1 MNVIFI
7 VLIILVAIISL
18 AFLFT
23 FIYKRI
29 NSKNKKLTG
38 NKNNPP
44 NKQHNEENV
53 ILYPSFSEQINTK
66 VNVNKSILE
75 YDSFDNKNNQNQ
87 TQNQNKYQRQMSSTK
102 PTSTPTSTPTESVKN
117 KPLVNNYDNHDNIL
131 IKNESFVDNINH
143 NHPNIKRN
151 ENKIQ
156 IVEVNEQNNFEDAD
170 SNYVQHTLI
179 KNNEFIF

>member
-29 NSKNKKLTG
+29 HSKNKKLTG

-44 NKQHNEENV
+44 NKQQNEENV
-53 ILYPSFSEQINTK
+53 ILYPSFSEQINAK

-75 YDSFDNKNNQNQ
+75 YDSFGNDN
-87 TQNQNKYQRQMSSTK
+87 NQNKYQRQMSSTK
-102 PTSTPTSTPTESVKN
+102 PTSTKPISTSTSTPTKPTSTINN
-117 KPLVNNYDNHDNIL
+117 KPLVNNYDNYL
-131 IKNESFVDNINH
+131 INNEPLVDNINH
-143 NHPNIKRN
+143 NHPNIKWD

-179 KNNEFIF
+179 KNNDFIF

>member
-29 NSKNKKLTG
+29 HSKNKKLTG

-44 NKQHNEENV
+44 NKQQNEENV
-53 ILYPSFSEQINTK
+53 ILYPSFSEQINAK

-75 YDSFDNKNNQNQ
+75 YDSFDNKNNQK
-87 TQNQNKYQRQMSSTK
+87 QNQWQMPSTK
-102 PTSTPTSTPTESVKN
+102 STSTPTSTINN
-117 KPLVNNYDNHDNIL
+117 KPLVNKYDNIL
-131 IKNESFVDNINH
+131 INNEPLVDNINH
-143 NHPNIKRN
+143 NHPNINQN

-179 KNNEFIF
+179 KNNDFIF

>member
-75 YDSFDNKNNQNQ
+75 YDSFNLH
-87 TQNQNKYQRQMSSTK
+87 QMSSTK
-102 PTSTPTSTPTESVKN
+102 PTSTISSRSELKPTSVEIIKN
-117 KPLVNNYDNHDNIL
+117 KPLVNNYDNHKNHDNRL
-131 IKNESFVDNINH
+131 IKSESFVDNNH
-143 NHPNIKRN
+143 FAIKQN

>member
-7 VLIILVAIISL
+7 ILIILVAIISL

-29 NSKNKKLTG
+29 HSKNKKLTG
-38 NKNNPP
+38 NKNNPS
-44 NKQHNEENV
+44 NKQQNEEDV

-75 YDSFDNKNNQNQ
+75 YDSFDNNQK
-87 TQNQNKYQRQMSSTK
+87 QNQNKYQRQMSSTK
-102 PTSTPTSTPTESVKN
+102 PTSTSTPTETIKN
-117 KPLVNNYDNHDNIL
+117 KPLVNNYDNHDFHKNRL
-131 IKNESFVDNINH
+131 INNEPFVDNINN
-143 NHPNIKRN
+143 NHPNIKWD

-179 KNNEFIF
+179 KNNDFIF

>member
-29 NSKNKKLTG
+29 HSKNKKLTG

-44 NKQHNEENV
+44 NKQQNEENV
-53 ILYPSFSEQINTK
+53 ILYPGFSEQINAK

-75 YDSFDNKNNQNQ
+75 YDSFDNKNNQK
-87 TQNQNKYQRQMSSTK
+87 QNQWQMPSTK
-102 PTSTPTSTPTESVKN
+102 STSTPTESVNN
-117 KPLVNNYDNHDNIL
+117 KPLVNKYDNIL
-131 IKNESFVDNINH
+131 INNEPLVDNINH
-143 NHPNIKRN
+143 NHPNINQN

-179 KNNEFIF
+179 KNNDFIF

>member
-7 VLIILVAIISL
+7 ILIILVAIISL

-29 NSKNKKLTG
+29 HSKNKKLTG

-44 NKQHNEENV
+44 NKQQNEENV

-75 YDSFDNKNNQNQ
+75 YDSFNQNS
-87 TQNQNKYQRQMSSTK
+87 NQRQQQMSSSTSTKPK
-102 PTSTPTSTPTESVKN
+102 PTSVEIIKN
-117 KPLVNNYDNHDNIL
+117 KPLVNNYDNHNHSA
-131 IKNESFVDNINH
+131 IKQ
-143 NHPNIKRN
+143 N
-151 ENKIQ
+151 ENEIQ

-179 KNNEFIF
+179 KNNDFIF

>member
-23 FIYKRI
+23 FIYKHI
-29 NSKNKKLTG
+29 HSKNKKLIG
-38 NKNNPP
+38 NKNNPQ
-44 NKQHNEENV
+44 NQQQNEENI
-53 ILYPSFSEQINTK
+53 ILYPSFSEQINAK
-66 VNVNKSILE
+66 INVNKSILE
-75 YDSFDNKNNQNQ
+75 YDSFNNKNNQNQ
-87 TQNQNKYQRQMSSTK
+87 KLTPAQSSST
-102 PTSTPTSTPTESVKN
+102 STNPAEIIKN
-117 KPLVNNYDNHDNIL
+117 KPLVNNYDNSL
-131 IKNESFVDNINH
+131 INNEPFIGNINQ
-143 NHPNIKRN
+143 N

-156 IVEVNEQNNFEDAD
+156 IIEVNEQNNFEDAD

>member
-38 NKNNPP
+38 NKNNPS
-44 NKQHNEENV
+44 NKQQNEENV

-75 YDSFDNKNNQNQ
+75 YDSFNLNQQ
-87 TQNQNKYQRQMSSTK
+87 QMLSTK
-102 PTSTPTSTPTESVKN
+102 PKSTKLTSVEINKN
-117 KPLVNNYDNHDNIL
+117 KPLVNNYDNIL

-143 NHPNIKRN
+143 NNPNIKRN

-156 IVEVNEQNNFEDAD
+156 IVEVNEQNNFEDVD

-179 KNNEFIF
+179 KNNDFIF

>member
-7 VLIILVAIISL
+7 ILIILVAIISL

-29 NSKNKKLTG
+29 HSKNKKLTG

-44 NKQHNEENV
+44 NKQQNEENV

-75 YDSFDNKNNQNQ
+75 YDSFNLNPNQIPSS
-87 TQNQNKYQRQMSSTK
+87 TSTK
-102 PTSTPTSTPTESVKN
+102 PKPTSSTISSSSELKPTSVEIIKN
-117 KPLVNNYDNHDNIL
+117 KPLVNNYDNHKNHDNRL
-131 IKNESFVDNINH
+131 IKSESFVDNNH
-143 NHPNIKRN
+143 SAIKQN

>member
-29 NSKNKKLTG
+29 HSKNKKLTG

-44 NKQHNEENV
+44 NKQQNEENV
-53 ILYPSFSEQINTK
+53 ILYPSFSEQINAK

-75 YDSFDNKNNQNQ
+75 YDSFDNKNNQK
-87 TQNQNKYQRQMSSTK
+87 QNQWQMPSTK
-102 PTSTPTSTPTESVKN
+102 STSTPTETVKN
-117 KPLVNNYDNHDNIL
+117 KPLVNKYDNHDNIL
-131 IKNESFVDNINH
+131 INNEPLVDNINH
-143 NHPNIKRN
+143 NHPNIKWD

-179 KNNEFIF
+179 KNNDFIF

>member
-23 FIYKRI
+23 FIYKHI
-29 NSKNKKLTG
+29 HSKNKKLTG

-44 NKQHNEENV
+44 NKQQNEENV

-75 YDSFDNKNNQNQ
+75 YDSFNNKNNQNQ
-87 TQNQNKYQRQMSSTK
+87 KLTPAQSSST
-102 PTSTPTSTPTESVKN
+102 STNPAEIIKN
-117 KPLVNNYDNHDNIL
+117 KPLVNNYDNSL
-131 IKNESFVDNINH
+131 INNEPFIDNINQ
-143 NHPNIKRN
+143 N